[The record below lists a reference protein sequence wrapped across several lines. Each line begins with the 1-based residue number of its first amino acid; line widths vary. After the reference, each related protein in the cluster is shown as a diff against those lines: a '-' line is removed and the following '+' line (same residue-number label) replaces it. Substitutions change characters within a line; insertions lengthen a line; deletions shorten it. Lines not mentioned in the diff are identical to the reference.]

1 MLPGLVVALVV
12 RLPQAEVL
20 NGKTL
25 LLMTAP
31 LIHRAIAKSCGWSK
45 EKGGVLWD
53 CTFGDRLSSR
63 NEPDHAAPQALDF
76 SRNHPGR
83 RTGLKFVF

>member
-1 MLPGLVVALVV
+1 VAVGQDNKHTNILRVGAAGHIGV
-12 RLPQAEVL
+12 SPDSY
-20 NGKTL
+20 GKY
-25 LLMTAP
+25 
-31 LIHRAIAKSCGWSK
+31 RFAIY
-45 EKGGVLWD
+45 V